1 MKTIIVLKNLI
12 SETESKVKLFKRQLS
27 EHESGV
33 NKLSRVIKASTET
46 NLLESTQKLETYSQM
61 LKDAVTYIPKDDEY
75 MQELDNAVKKQQA
88 YNVKQL
94 RLKKID
100 YILIPSDKKLESMKI
115 FDEFDL
121 QENITEDN
129 AFEIFISTNLVEDE
143 KKEEYKAIFKEINKD
158 LNSMLKSIN
167 KNEDIYD
174 LGILNYKIVILI
186 LNFHILTNSIKE
198 LLTPK
203 IDETAQNQEKPQ
215 TNFKG
220 YPKYEDWW
228 IDELCKNPEAYLALY
243 KWKAII
249 DMFCITPANK
259 LKWENIFKNWIFI
272 KTLFNTKKER
282 AYPYQYAFDVLV
294 KKYCDLEEELE
305 DENIESLENI
315 IHNVILK
322 EDMTSI
328 TKGHHLV
335 TAYLKYKKDR
345 LQ

>member
-12 SETESKVKLFKRQLS
+12 SETEAKVKLFKRQLS
-27 EHESGV
+27 EHESGI
-33 NKLSRVIKASTET
+33 NRLSRVIKASTET
-46 NLLESTQKLETYSQM
+46 NLLEGTQKLETYSQM
-61 LKDAVTYIPKDDEY
+61 LKDAISYIPKDDEY
-75 MQELDNAVKKQQA
+75 VQELENAVKKQQA
-88 YNVKQL
+88 YNIKQL

-121 QENITEDN
+121 QDNITEDN
-129 AFEIFISTNLVEDE
+129 AFEIFISINGVEDE
-143 KKEEYKAIFKEINKD
+143 KVEEYKGLFKEINKD
-158 LNSMLKSIN
+158 FNGMLKSIN

-174 LGILNYKIVILI
+174 LGILNYKIVLFIV
-186 LNFHILTNSIKE
+186 NFHILTNSIKE

-203 IDETAQNQEKPQ
+203 VEESSDNQEKPK

-243 KWKAII
+243 KWKSII
-249 DMFCITPANK
+249 GSLCVTSTNK
-259 LKWENIFKNWIFI
+259 LKWEKIFKQWIFI
-272 KTLFNTKKER
+272 KTLLNTKKER
-282 AYPYQYAFDVLV
+282 AYPYQYAFDMLL

-305 DENIESLENI
+305 DENIEALENI
-315 IHNVILK
+315 IHTVILK

-335 TAYLKYKKDR
+335 TAYLKYKKDK